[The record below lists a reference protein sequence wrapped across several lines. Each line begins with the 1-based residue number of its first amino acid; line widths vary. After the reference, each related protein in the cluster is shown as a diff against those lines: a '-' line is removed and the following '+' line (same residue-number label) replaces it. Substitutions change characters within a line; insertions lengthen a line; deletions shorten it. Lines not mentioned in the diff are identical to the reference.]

1 MSSLLAPRMV
11 SRRGSK
17 ESTDEWLRRARR
29 YLRVANLT
37 LEGGFFDVAA
47 FYAQQAAEFALKALQ
62 IHRTG
67 RFARVHDLTRLA
79 RDLSAPPRIVK
90 LASLITPAYV
100 TARYPDAGGRITRR
114 LAESMIDGSRRIA
127 RWVRRQIV

>member
-1 MSSLLAPRMV
+1 MSTPLVPRMV
-11 SRRGSK
+11 RRRGPIG
-17 ESTDEWLRRARR
+17 STDEWLRRARR

-37 LEGGFFDVAA
+37 LEEGFFDVAA

-67 RFARVHDLTRLA
+67 RLARVHDLTRLA
-79 RDLSAPPRIVK
+79 RALSAPPRIVK

-114 LAESMIDGSRRIA
+114 LAESMIDGSRRIV

>member
-1 MSSLLAPRMV
+1 MV
-11 SRRGSK
+11 SRRSSRG
-17 ESTDEWLRRARR
+17 STDEWLRRARR

-114 LAESMIDGSRRIA
+114 LAESMIDGSRRI
-127 RWVRRQIV
+127 VR